1 MNNPLDNQGLLD
13 DATIAMLT
21 KTINDVEQLCYDL
34 TKFVMSAEARQ
45 SVSALMNQNE
55 QLRKATSALLF
66 DNKKHCHECM
76 ANADILEPIHA
87 TETNE
92 CLECY
97 KQSVYNEVHDDFL
110 GIVIEQD
117 PS

>member
-34 TKFVMSAEARQ
+34 TKFVMSVEARQ
-45 SVSALMNQNE
+45 SVSALMNQNQE
-55 QLRKATSALLF
+55 LRKATSALLF
-66 DNKKHCHECM
+66 DAKKHCHNCL
-76 ANADILEPIHA
+76 ANADILEPIFA
-87 TETNE
+87 VDTSE

-97 KQSVYNEVHDDFL
+97 KSAVENNDHTDFL
-110 GIVIEQD
+110 EIY
-117 PS
+117 PY

>member
-1 MNNPLDNQGLLD
+1 
-13 DATIAMLT
+13 MLT

-76 ANADILEPIHA
+76 AHCDILAPIYA

-92 CLECY
+92 CFDCY
-97 KQSVYNEVHDDFL
+97 KNSVDNNYHTDFL
-110 GIVIEQD
+110 GVVIEQD

>member
-45 SVSALMNQNE
+45 SVTELMNQNQE
-55 QLRKATSALLF
+55 LRKATSALLF
-66 DNKKHCHECM
+66 DPKKHCHECM
-76 ANADILEPIHA
+76 VSCDILEPIFAIDTH
-87 TETNE
+87 E

-97 KQSVYNEVHDDFL
+97 KNAVAYGHHTDFL
-110 GIVIEQD
+110 EIVIEQD